1 MGTQPPFPKGQSPPI
16 FGPRLLW
23 QMAAWIKT
31 PTVVLQLVSV
41 VLNAI
46 LNTNSFTLQVTVAS
60 RASDS
65 GFFAWTDWR
74 VTNWFCICI
83 VFVFS
88 AHVYCG
94 QMAGCIKMALG
105 TEVGIAPG
113 HIVLDGDPAPLHKRG
128 RAPNFRPTSIV
139 ANGCMDQDA
148 TWCRGRLRL
157 TRHCGRWGPSSASP
171 KGAEPPIFGQCPL
184 WPNGWTDQDAT
195 WYGGKS

>member
-1 MGTQPPFPKGQSPPI
+1 MYKDATWYGGRPWPRPQCVRWGLSSPQMGTASPH
-16 FGPRLLW
+16 FL
-23 QMAAWIKT
+23 T
-31 PTVVLQLVSV
+31 
-41 VLNAI
+41 
-46 LNTNSFTLQVTVAS
+46 
-60 RASDS
+60 
-65 GFFAWTDWR
+65 
-74 VTNWFCICI
+74 
-83 VFVFS
+83 
-88 AHVYCG
+88 HVYCG